1 MNFPILSTL
10 ILLPLFGIFV
20 ISLVQVNDS
29 LTARNA
35 RNVALLISIVCFSLS
50 AYILYLF
57 ESRYIGLQFEEVYE
71 WVSYADTVI
80 HFGIDGISVY
90 FLVLTNFLTLI
101 CISTS
106 WKGINTRIKTYLICF
121 LFLQSMLNGFFVC
134 INLFLFYI
142 FFEAVLI
149 PLFFIIGIWGGDQK
163 IKASFKMF
171 LYTIF
176 GSLFFLIAIVKI
188 YIETGETDLI
198 LLQSYDWPLRLE
210 SFLFFASFLAF
221 AIKLPMFPVHT
232 WLPLAHTQAPT
243 AGSMILAGILLKMG
257 GYGMLRVCLPIFPHA
272 CAEYAPVVLGIS
284 VIAII
289 YASLIALV
297 QTDMKRLIAYSSIA
311 HMGFVTMGIFSLN
324 VQGVSG
330 AIFQMISH
338 GLISSALFFCVGI
351 LYDRFKTRDIQHYGG
366 MYDVLP
372 RFAIVFL
379 IFILGGI
386 GLPGTM
392 GFVGEISVLIGV
404 YKVNPIMAFLGSL
417 GVVFSAIYS
426 LWFYKRIFLGG
437 QNLDGGKIDISK
449 KNDIGNYDFIHLL
462 GLAILVIYFGVY
474 TTHIYNVITPGAQK
488 ILSSFVKMQL
498 VPEQKTTTLLYVD
511 DASAEYPEDKGS

>member
-20 ISLVQVNDS
+20 ISLVQENDS
-29 LTARNA
+29 LAARNA
-35 RNVALLISIVCFSLS
+35 RNVALLISIVCFLLS
-50 AYILYLF
+50 TYTLYLY
-57 ESRYIGLQFEEVYE
+57 EYRCVGLQFEEIYQ
-71 WVSYADTVI
+71 WVSNADALI
-80 HFGIDGISVY
+80 HFGIDGISIY

-106 WKGINTRIKTYLICF
+106 SKTIKIRIKTYLICF
-121 LFLQSMLNGFFVC
+121 LFLQSMLNGFFVS

-149 PLFFIIGIWGGDQK
+149 PLFFIIGIWGGEQK

-171 LYTIF
+171 LYTVF
-176 GSLFFLIAIVKI
+176 GSLFFLISIIKI

-198 LLQSYDWPLRLE
+198 LLRSYDWPQKLE
-210 SFLFFASFLAF
+210 SFLFLASFLAF

-257 GYGMLRVCLPIFPHA
+257 GYGMLRICLPIFPYA
-272 CAEYAPVVLGIS
+272 CAQYAPIILGMS
-284 VIAII
+284 VFAII
-289 YASLIALV
+289 YASLVAIV

-324 VQGVSG
+324 IQGVSG
-330 AIFQMISH
+330 AVFQMISH
-338 GLISSALFFCVGI
+338 GLISTALFLCIGI
-351 LYDRFKTRDIQHYGG
+351 LYERFKTRDIQHYGG
-366 MYDVLP
+366 LYDVMP
-372 RFAIVFL
+372 RFSVLFL

-392 GFVGEISVLIGV
+392 GFVGEISVLVGV
-404 YKVNPIMAFLGSL
+404 YKINPKIAFLGSM
-417 GVVFSAIYS
+417 GVIFSAVYS

-437 QNLDGGKIDISK
+437 QNVKGGKIDISK
-449 KNDIGNYDFIHLL
+449 KNDINNSDFFHLL
-462 GLAILVIYFGVY
+462 VLAVLIIYFGIF
-474 TTHIYNVITPGAQK
+474 TKNIYSLIVPSTQK
-488 ILSSFVKMQL
+488 ILAPYAK
-498 VPEQKTTTLLYVD
+498 TLLVSEKKNTTILCTD
-511 DASAEYPEDKGS
+511 EGLTEYPEDKGS

>member
-20 ISLVQVNDS
+20 ISLVQSHDS
-29 LTARNA
+29 LTARNSK
-35 RNVALLISIVCFSLS
+35 NVALLISIVCFLLSL
-50 AYILYLF
+50 YVLYLF
-57 ESRYIGLQFEEVYE
+57 ESRYVGLQFEEIYE
-71 WVSYADTVI
+71 WVSHVNIAI
-80 HFGIDGISVY
+80 HFGIDGLSVY
-90 FLVLTNFLTLI
+90 FLVLTNFLTLL

-106 WKGINTRIKTYLICF
+106 WESIKLRIKTYLICF
-121 LFLQSMLNGFFVC
+121 LFLQSMLNGFFIS

-171 LYTIF
+171 LYTVC

-198 LLQSYDWPLRLE
+198 LLQSYDWPQKLE

-221 AIKLPMFPVHT
+221 AIKLPIFPVHT

-257 GYGMLRVCLPIFPHA
+257 GYGMLRICLPIFSHA
-272 CAEYAPVVLGIS
+272 CAEYAPIILGIS
-284 VIAII
+284 IVAIL
-289 YASLIALV
+289 YASLVALV

-324 VQGVSG
+324 IQGVSG

-338 GLISSALFFCVGI
+338 GLISAALFLCVGI
-351 LYDRFKTRDIQHYGG
+351 LYERFKTREIEHYGG
-366 MYDVLP
+366 LYDVMP
-372 RFAIVFL
+372 RFAVLFL

-392 GFVGEISVLIGV
+392 GFVGEMSVLIGV
-404 YKVNPIMAFLGSL
+404 YKINPTMAFLGSF
-417 GVVFSAIYS
+417 GVIFSAIYG

-437 QNLDGGKIDISK
+437 QNLNEGKIDISK
-449 KNDIGNYDFIHLL
+449 KNDIHHSDFFHLSC
-462 GLAILVIYFGVY
+462 LALLIIYFGLY
-474 TTHIYNVITPGAQK
+474 TNYIYNTIVPSAQK
-488 ILSSFVKMQL
+488 VLRSFVEIQRI
-498 VPEQKTTTLLYVD
+498 PEQKISSIYSMDET
-511 DASAEYPEDKGS
+511 SADYLEDKGS